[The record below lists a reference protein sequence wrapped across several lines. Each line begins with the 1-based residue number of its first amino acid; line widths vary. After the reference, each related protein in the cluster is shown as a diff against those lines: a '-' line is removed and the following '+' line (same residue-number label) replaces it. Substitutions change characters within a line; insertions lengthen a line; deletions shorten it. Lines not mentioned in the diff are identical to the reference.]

1 MSEDLLVYTP
11 EVTMRLRYV
20 AQQFFGRI
28 LGIKFTLTTDRV
40 AFVERSGPKLA
51 YTKQNLGTG
60 LWMRCHDLLFDGGIE
75 DYPIA
80 VVDWGGLPCFFQTAE
95 QESISCDLLAASFYL
110 LTRYEEYLPHVSDE
124 HGRFPAAQSLGAR
137 HGFLTLPV
145 VDLWAHRFHDTLH
158 EMYGVVKTNK
168 SVYQYC
174 SMLNVS
180 ASHEFLYRG
189 FLRQIS
195 GIAMDLLGF
204 KMRRLGYRVLVGLGL
219 KKDPYDLYEEV
230 LKAHKKLGQVP
241 KVFFQLAK
249 YGPYDKNVSPYNR
262 HFQHLIKSVGDY
274 AQIAL
279 AASYASFDDPEL
291 LLEEKKV
298 LSDIVHRPIDS
309 CKTRY
314 NRLNIPLTYRDMVD
328 AGFTEDYSMGYTHD
342 LGFRAGTCTPF
353 HFYDL
358 YLEMQ
363 QPMVV
368 YPFAVQDY
376 ALLKEKS
383 MADAMLKMKAMY
395 AHVHQVGGW
404 MGVIFSMELLGT
416 PQKYDWK
423 KLYVAQL
430 KAFYAAS

>member
-1 MSEDLLVYTP
+1 MAEDLLIYTP
-11 EVTMRLRYV
+11 EITIRLRYV
-20 AQQFFGRI
+20 AQQFFSRI
-28 LGIKFTLTTDRV
+28 LGLKFALTTDRS
-40 AFVERSGPKLA
+40 AFLAYSGPKLA
-51 YTKQNLGTG
+51 YAKQSLGVG
-60 LWMRCHDLLFDGGIE
+60 LWMKSHDLLFDGGIE
-75 DYPIA
+75 DYPIG
-80 VVDWGGLPCFFQTAE
+80 VVEWSGIPCFFQTAE
-95 QESISCDLLAASFYL
+95 HEPIACDLLAASFYL

-145 VDLWAHRFHDTLH
+145 VDLWAQRLLGLLTEQFGDL
-158 EMYGVVKTNK
+158 KAQKN
-168 SVYQYC
+168 VYHYC

-195 GIAMDLLGF
+195 GVLMDILGF
-204 KMRRLGYRVLVGLGL
+204 KLRRLGYRALVGMGM
-219 KKDPYDLYEEV
+219 KRDPYDLYEEV

-241 KVFFQLAK
+241 KVFFQLAQ
-249 YGPYDKNVSPYNR
+249 YGPFDKNVSPYNR

-328 AGFTEDYSMGYTHD
+328 AGFTQDYSMGYTHD

-353 HFYDL
+353 YFYDL

-363 QPMVV
+363 QPIMV

-383 MADAMLKMKAMY
+383 VADALRKMQAMY
-395 AHVHQVGGW
+395 DQVHQLGGW
-404 MGVIFSMELLGT
+404 MGVIFSMELLGS

-430 KAFYAAS
+430 KAFYAAP

>member
-1 MSEDLLVYTP
+1 MAEDLLIYTP
-11 EVTMRLRYV
+11 EITIRLRYV
-20 AQQFFGRI
+20 AQQFFSRI
-28 LGIKFTLTTDRV
+28 LGLKFTLTTDRS
-40 AFVERSGPKLA
+40 AFLTYSGPKLA
-51 YTKQNLGTG
+51 YAKQSLGVG
-60 LWMRCHDLLFDGGIE
+60 LWMKSHDLLFDGGIE
-75 DYPIA
+75 DYPIG
-80 VVDWGGLPCFFQTAE
+80 VVEWSGIPCFFQTAE
-95 QESISCDLLAASFYL
+95 HEPIACDLLAASFYL

-137 HGFLTLPV
+137 HGFLMLPV
-145 VDLWAHRFHDTLH
+145 VDLWAQRLLGLLTEQFGDL
-158 EMYGVVKTNK
+158 KAQKN
-168 SVYQYC
+168 VYHYC

-195 GIAMDLLGF
+195 GVLMDILGF
-204 KMRRLGYRVLVGLGL
+204 KLRRLGYRALVGMGI
-219 KKDPYDLYEEV
+219 KRDPYDLYEEV

-241 KVFFQLAK
+241 KVFFQLAQ
-249 YGPYDKNVSPYNR
+249 YGPFDKNVSPYNR

-328 AGFTEDYSMGYTHD
+328 AGFTQDYSMGYTHD

-353 HFYDL
+353 YFYDL

-363 QPMVV
+363 QPIMV

-383 MADAMLKMKAMY
+383 VADALRKMQAMY
-395 AHVHQVGGW
+395 DQVHQLGGW
-404 MGVIFSMELLGT
+404 MGVIFSMELLGS

-430 KAFYAAS
+430 KAFYAAP

>member
-1 MSEDLLVYTP
+1 MAEDLLIYTP
-11 EVTMRLRYV
+11 EITIRLRYV
-20 AQQFFGRI
+20 AQQFFSRI
-28 LGIKFTLTTDRV
+28 LGLKFTLTTDRR
-40 AFVERSGPKLA
+40 AFLAYSGPKLA
-51 YTKQNLGTG
+51 YAKQSLGVG
-60 LWMRCHDLLFDGGIE
+60 LWMKSHDLLFDGGIE
-75 DYPIA
+75 DYPIG
-80 VVDWGGLPCFFQTAE
+80 VVEWSGIPCFFQTAE
-95 QESISCDLLAASFYL
+95 HEPIACDLLAASFYL

-145 VDLWAHRFHDTLH
+145 VDLWAQRLLGLLTEQFGDL
-158 EMYGVVKTNK
+158 KAQKN
-168 SVYQYC
+168 VYHYC

-195 GIAMDLLGF
+195 GVLMDILGF
-204 KMRRLGYRVLVGLGL
+204 KLRRLGYRALVGMGM
-219 KKDPYDLYEEV
+219 KRDPYDLYEEV

-241 KVFFQLAK
+241 KVFFQLAQ
-249 YGPYDKNVSPYNR
+249 YGPFDKNVSPYNR

-328 AGFTEDYSMGYTHD
+328 AGFTQDYSMGYTHD

-353 HFYDL
+353 YFYDL

-363 QPMVV
+363 QPIMV

-383 MADAMLKMKAMY
+383 VADALRKMQAMY
-395 AHVHQVGGW
+395 DQVHQLGGW
-404 MGVIFSMELLGT
+404 MGVIFSMELLGS

-430 KAFYAAS
+430 KAFYAAP

>member
-1 MSEDLLVYTP
+1 MAEDLLIYTP
-11 EVTMRLRYV
+11 EITIRLRYV
-20 AQQFFGRI
+20 AQQFFSRI
-28 LGIKFTLTTDRV
+28 LGLKFALTTDRS
-40 AFVERSGPKLA
+40 AFLAYSGPKLA
-51 YTKQNLGTG
+51 YAKQSLGVG
-60 LWMRCHDLLFDGGIE
+60 LWMKSHDLLFDGGIE
-75 DYPIA
+75 DYPIG
-80 VVDWGGLPCFFQTAE
+80 VVEWSGIPCFFQTAE
-95 QESISCDLLAASFYL
+95 HEPIACDLLAASFYL

-145 VDLWAHRFHDTLH
+145 VDLWAQRLLGLLTEQFGDL
-158 EMYGVVKTNK
+158 KAQKN
-168 SVYQYC
+168 VYHYC

-195 GIAMDLLGF
+195 GVLMDILGF
-204 KMRRLGYRVLVGLGL
+204 KLRRLGYRALVGMGM
-219 KKDPYDLYEEV
+219 KRDPYDLYEEV

-241 KVFFQLAK
+241 KVFFQLAQ
-249 YGPYDKNVSPYNR
+249 YGPFDKNVSPNNR

-328 AGFTEDYSMGYTHD
+328 AGFTQDYSMGYTHY

-353 HFYDL
+353 YFYDL

-363 QPMVV
+363 QPIMV

-383 MADAMLKMKAMY
+383 VADALRKMPAMY
-395 AHVHQVGGW
+395 DQVHQLGGW
-404 MGVIFSMELLGT
+404 MGVIFSMELLGS

-430 KAFYAAS
+430 KAFYAAP

>member
-1 MSEDLLVYTP
+1 MAEDLLIYTP
-11 EVTMRLRYV
+11 EITIRLRYV
-20 AQQFFGRI
+20 AQHFFSRI
-28 LGIKFTLTTDRV
+28 LGLKFALTTDRS
-40 AFVERSGPKLA
+40 AFLAYSGPKLA
-51 YTKQNLGTG
+51 YAKQSLGVG
-60 LWMRCHDLLFDGGIE
+60 LWMKSHDLLFDGGIE
-75 DYPIA
+75 DYPIG
-80 VVDWGGLPCFFQTAE
+80 VVEWSGIPCFFQTAE
-95 QESISCDLLAASFYL
+95 HEPIACDLLAASFYL

-145 VDLWAHRFHDTLH
+145 VDLWAQRLLGLLTEQFGDL
-158 EMYGVVKTNK
+158 KAQKN
-168 SVYQYC
+168 VYHYC

-195 GIAMDLLGF
+195 GVLMDILGF
-204 KMRRLGYRVLVGLGL
+204 KLRRLGYRALVGMGM
-219 KKDPYDLYEEV
+219 KRDPYDLYEEV

-241 KVFFQLAK
+241 KVFFQLAQ
-249 YGPYDKNVSPYNR
+249 YGPFDKNVSPYNR

-328 AGFTEDYSMGYTHD
+328 AGFTQDYSMGYTHD

-353 HFYDL
+353 YFYDL

-363 QPMVV
+363 QPIMV

-383 MADAMLKMKAMY
+383 VADALRKMQAMY
-395 AHVHQVGGW
+395 DQVHQLGGW
-404 MGVIFSMELLGT
+404 MGVIFSMELLGS

-430 KAFYAAS
+430 KAFYAAP

>member
-1 MSEDLLVYTP
+1 
-11 EVTMRLRYV
+11 
-20 AQQFFGRI
+20 
-28 LGIKFTLTTDRV
+28 
-40 AFVERSGPKLA
+40 
-51 YTKQNLGTG
+51 
-60 LWMRCHDLLFDGGIE
+60 
-75 DYPIA
+75 
-80 VVDWGGLPCFFQTAE
+80 
-95 QESISCDLLAASFYL
+95 
-110 LTRYEEYLPHVSDE
+110 
-124 HGRFPAAQSLGAR
+124 GRFPAAQSLGAR

-145 VDLWAHRFHDTLH
+145 VDLWAHRFQDTLH

-168 SVYQYC
+168 RVYQYC

-189 FLRQIS
+189 FLRHIS

>member
-1 MSEDLLVYTP
+1 MAEDLLIYTP
-11 EVTMRLRYV
+11 EITIRLRYV
-20 AQQFFGRI
+20 AQQFFSRI
-28 LGIKFTLTTDRV
+28 LGLKFVLTTDRS
-40 AFVERSGPKLA
+40 AFLTYSGPKLA
-51 YTKQNLGTG
+51 YAKQSLGVG
-60 LWMRCHDLLFDGGIE
+60 LWMKSHDLLFDGGIE
-75 DYPIA
+75 DYPIG
-80 VVDWGGLPCFFQTAE
+80 VVEWSGIPCFFQTAE
-95 QESISCDLLAASFYL
+95 HEPIACDLLAASFYL

-145 VDLWAHRFHDTLH
+145 VDLWAQRLLGLLTEQFGDL
-158 EMYGVVKTNK
+158 KAQKN
-168 SVYQYC
+168 VYHYC

-195 GIAMDLLGF
+195 GVLMDILGF
-204 KMRRLGYRVLVGLGL
+204 KLRRLGYRALVGMGI
-219 KKDPYDLYEEV
+219 KRDPYDLYEEV

-241 KVFFQLAK
+241 KVFFQLAQ
-249 YGPYDKNVSPYNR
+249 YGPFDKNVSPYNR

-328 AGFTEDYSMGYTHD
+328 AGFTQDYSMGYTHD

-353 HFYDL
+353 YFYDL

-363 QPMVV
+363 QPIMV

-383 MADAMLKMKAMY
+383 VADALRKMQAMY
-395 AHVHQVGGW
+395 DQVHQLGGW
-404 MGVIFSMELLGT
+404 MGVIFSMELLGS

-430 KAFYAAS
+430 KAFYAAP

>member
-1 MSEDLLVYTP
+1 MAEDLLIYTP
-11 EVTMRLRYV
+11 EITIRLRYV
-20 AQQFFGRI
+20 AQQFFSRI
-28 LGIKFTLTTDRV
+28 LGLKFTLTTDRR
-40 AFVERSGPKLA
+40 AFLAYSGPKLA
-51 YTKQNLGTG
+51 YAKQSLGVG
-60 LWMRCHDLLFDGGIE
+60 LWMKSHDLLFDGGIE
-75 DYPIA
+75 DYPIG
-80 VVDWGGLPCFFQTAE
+80 VVEWSGIPCFFQTAE
-95 QESISCDLLAASFYL
+95 HEPIACDLLAASFYL

-145 VDLWAHRFHDTLH
+145 VDLWAQRLLGLLTEQFGDL
-158 EMYGVVKTNK
+158 KAQKN
-168 SVYQYC
+168 VYHYC

-195 GIAMDLLGF
+195 GVLMDILGF
-204 KMRRLGYRVLVGLGL
+204 KLRRLGYRALVGMGI
-219 KKDPYDLYEEV
+219 KRDPYDLYEEV

-241 KVFFQLAK
+241 KVFFQLAQ
-249 YGPYDKNVSPYNR
+249 YGPFDKNVSPYNR

-328 AGFTEDYSMGYTHD
+328 AGFTQDYSMGYTHD

-353 HFYDL
+353 YFYDL

-363 QPMVV
+363 QPIMV

-383 MADAMLKMKAMY
+383 VADALRKMQAMY
-395 AHVHQVGGW
+395 DQVHQLGGW
-404 MGVIFSMELLGT
+404 MGVIFSMELLGS

-430 KAFYAAS
+430 KAFYAAP

>member
-1 MSEDLLVYTP
+1 MAEDLLIYTP
-11 EVTMRLRYV
+11 EITIRLRYV
-20 AQQFFGRI
+20 AQQFFSRI
-28 LGIKFTLTTDRV
+28 LGLKFALTTDRS
-40 AFVERSGPKLA
+40 AFLAYSGPKLA
-51 YTKQNLGTG
+51 YAKQSLGVG
-60 LWMRCHDLLFDGGIE
+60 LWMKSHDLLFDGGIE
-75 DYPIA
+75 DYPIG
-80 VVDWGGLPCFFQTAE
+80 VVEWSGIPCFFQTAE
-95 QESISCDLLAASFYL
+95 HEPIACDLLAASFYL

-145 VDLWAHRFHDTLH
+145 VDLWAQRLLGLLTEQFGDL
-158 EMYGVVKTNK
+158 KAQKN
-168 SVYQYC
+168 VYHYC

-195 GIAMDLLGF
+195 GVLMDILGF
-204 KMRRLGYRVLVGLGL
+204 KLRRLGYRALVGMGI
-219 KKDPYDLYEEV
+219 KRDPYDLYEEV

-241 KVFFQLAK
+241 KVFFQLAQ
-249 YGPYDKNVSPYNR
+249 YGPFDKNVSPYNR

-328 AGFTEDYSMGYTHD
+328 AGFTQDYSMGYTHD

-353 HFYDL
+353 YFYDL

-363 QPMVV
+363 QPIMV

-383 MADAMLKMKAMY
+383 VADALRKMQAMY
-395 AHVHQVGGW
+395 DQVHQLGGW
-404 MGVIFSMELLGT
+404 MGVIFSMELLGS

-430 KAFYAAS
+430 KAFYAAP

>member
-1 MSEDLLVYTP
+1 MAEDLFIYTP
-11 EVTMRLRYV
+11 EITIRLRYV

-28 LGIKFTLTTDRV
+28 LGLKFTLTTDRS
-40 AFVERSGPKLA
+40 AFLAYSGPKLA
-51 YTKQNLGTG
+51 YAKQSLGEG
-60 LWMRCHDLLFDGGIE
+60 LWMKSHDLLFDGGIE
-75 DYPIA
+75 DYPIG
-80 VVDWGGLPCFFQTAE
+80 VVEWSGIPCFFQTAE
-95 QESISCDLLAASFYL
+95 HEPIACDLLAASFYL

-145 VDLWAHRFHDTLH
+145 VDLWAQRLLGLLTEQFGDL
-158 EMYGVVKTNK
+158 KAQKN
-168 SVYQYC
+168 VYQYC

-195 GIAMDLLGF
+195 GVLMDILGF
-204 KMRRLGYRVLVGLGL
+204 KLRRLGYRALVGMGI
-219 KKDPYDLYEEV
+219 KRDPYDLYEEV

-241 KVFFQLAK
+241 KVFFQLAQ
-249 YGPYDKNVSPYNR
+249 YGPFDKNVSPYNR

-328 AGFTEDYSMGYTHD
+328 AGFTEDYSMGHTHD

-353 HFYDL
+353 YFYDL

-363 QPMVV
+363 QPIMV

-383 MADAMLKMKAMY
+383 VADALRKMQAMY
-395 AHVHQVGGW
+395 DQVHQLGGW
-404 MGVIFSMELLGT
+404 MGVIFSMELLGS

-430 KAFYAAS
+430 KAFYAAP

>member
-1 MSEDLLVYTP
+1 MAEDLLIYTP
-11 EVTMRLRYV
+11 EITIRLRYV
-20 AQQFFGRI
+20 AQQFFSRI
-28 LGIKFTLTTDRV
+28 LGLKFTLTTDRS
-40 AFVERSGPKLA
+40 AFLAYSGPKLA
-51 YTKQNLGTG
+51 YAKQSLGVG
-60 LWMRCHDLLFDGGIE
+60 LWMKSHDLLFDGGIE
-75 DYPIA
+75 DYPIG
-80 VVDWGGLPCFFQTAE
+80 VVEWSGIPCFFQTAE
-95 QESISCDLLAASFYL
+95 HEPIACDLLAASFYL

-137 HGFLTLPV
+137 HGFLMLPV
-145 VDLWAHRFHDTLH
+145 VDLWAQRLLGLLTEQFGDL
-158 EMYGVVKTNK
+158 KAQKN
-168 SVYQYC
+168 VYHYC

-195 GIAMDLLGF
+195 GVLMDILGF
-204 KMRRLGYRVLVGLGL
+204 KLRRLGYRALVGMGI
-219 KKDPYDLYEEV
+219 KRDPYDLYEEV

-241 KVFFQLAK
+241 KVFFQLAQ
-249 YGPYDKNVSPYNR
+249 YGPFDKNVSPYNR

-328 AGFTEDYSMGYTHD
+328 AGFTQDYSMGYTHD

-353 HFYDL
+353 YFYDL

-363 QPMVV
+363 QPIMV

-383 MADAMLKMKAMY
+383 VADALRKMQAMY
-395 AHVHQVGGW
+395 DQVHQLGGW
-404 MGVIFSMELLGT
+404 MGVIFSMELLGS

-430 KAFYAAS
+430 KAFYAAP

>member
-1 MSEDLLVYTP
+1 MAEDLLIYTP
-11 EVTMRLRYV
+11 EITIRLRYV
-20 AQQFFGRI
+20 AQQFFSRI
-28 LGIKFTLTTDRV
+28 LGLKFALTTDRS
-40 AFVERSGPKLA
+40 AFLAYSGPKLA
-51 YTKQNLGTG
+51 YAKQSLGVG
-60 LWMRCHDLLFDGGIE
+60 LWIKSHDLLFDGGIE
-75 DYPIA
+75 DYPIG
-80 VVDWGGLPCFFQTAE
+80 VVEWSGIPCFFQTAE
-95 QESISCDLLAASFYL
+95 HEPIACDLLAASFYL

-145 VDLWAHRFHDTLH
+145 VDLWAQRLLGLLTEQFGDL
-158 EMYGVVKTNK
+158 KAQKN
-168 SVYQYC
+168 VYHYC

-195 GIAMDLLGF
+195 GVLMDILGF
-204 KMRRLGYRVLVGLGL
+204 KLRRLGYRALVGMGM
-219 KKDPYDLYEEV
+219 KRDPYDLYEEV

-241 KVFFQLAK
+241 KVFFQLAQ
-249 YGPYDKNVSPYNR
+249 YGPFDKNVSPYNR

-328 AGFTEDYSMGYTHD
+328 SGFTQDYSMGYTHD

-353 HFYDL
+353 YFYDL

-363 QPMVV
+363 QPIMV

-383 MADAMLKMKAMY
+383 VADALRKMQAMY
-395 AHVHQVGGW
+395 DQVHQLGGW
-404 MGVIFSMELLGT
+404 MGVIFSMELLGS

-430 KAFYAAS
+430 KAFYAAP

>member
-1 MSEDLLVYTP
+1 MAEDLLIYTP
-11 EVTMRLRYV
+11 EITIRLRYV
-20 AQQFFGRI
+20 AQQFFSRI
-28 LGIKFTLTTDRV
+28 LGLKFTLTTDRS
-40 AFVERSGPKLA
+40 AFLAYSGPKLA
-51 YTKQNLGTG
+51 YAKQSLGVG
-60 LWMRCHDLLFDGGIE
+60 LWMKSHDLLFDGGIE
-75 DYPIA
+75 DYPIG
-80 VVDWGGLPCFFQTAE
+80 VVEWSGIPCFFQTAE
-95 QESISCDLLAASFYL
+95 HEPIACDLLAASFYL

-145 VDLWAHRFHDTLH
+145 VDLWAQRLLGLLTEQFGDL
-158 EMYGVVKTNK
+158 KAQKN
-168 SVYQYC
+168 VYHYC

-195 GIAMDLLGF
+195 GVLMDILGF
-204 KMRRLGYRVLVGLGL
+204 KLRRLGYRALVGMGM
-219 KKDPYDLYEEV
+219 KRDPYDLYEEV

-241 KVFFQLAK
+241 KVFFQLAQ
-249 YGPYDKNVSPYNR
+249 YGPFDKNVSPYNR

-328 AGFTEDYSMGYTHD
+328 AGFTQDYSMGYTHD

-353 HFYDL
+353 YFYDL

-363 QPMVV
+363 QPIMV

-383 MADAMLKMKAMY
+383 VADALRKMQAMY
-395 AHVHQVGGW
+395 DQVHQLGGW
-404 MGVIFSMELLGT
+404 MGVIFSMELLGS

-430 KAFYAAS
+430 KAFYAAP

>member
-1 MSEDLLVYTP
+1 MAEDLLIYTP
-11 EVTMRLRYV
+11 EITIRLRYV
-20 AQQFFGRI
+20 AQQFFSRI
-28 LGIKFTLTTDRV
+28 LGIKFTLTTDRS
-40 AFVERSGPKLA
+40 AFLTYSGPKLA
-51 YTKQNLGTG
+51 YAKQSLAVG
-60 LWMRCHDLLFDGGIE
+60 LWMKSHDLLFDGGIE
-75 DYPIA
+75 DYPIG
-80 VVDWGGLPCFFQTAE
+80 VVEWSGIPCFFQTAE
-95 QESISCDLLAASFYL
+95 HEPIACDLLAASFYL

-145 VDLWAHRFHDTLH
+145 VDLWAQRLLGLLTEQFGDL
-158 EMYGVVKTNK
+158 KAQKN
-168 SVYQYC
+168 VYHYC

-195 GIAMDLLGF
+195 GVLMDILGF
-204 KMRRLGYRVLVGLGL
+204 KLRRLGYRALVGMGM
-219 KKDPYDLYEEV
+219 KRDPYDLYEEV

-241 KVFFQLAK
+241 KVFFQLAQ
-249 YGPYDKNVSPYNR
+249 YGPFDKNVSPYNR

-328 AGFTEDYSMGYTHD
+328 AGFTQDYSMGYTHD

-353 HFYDL
+353 YFYDL

-363 QPMVV
+363 QPIMV

-383 MADAMLKMKAMY
+383 VADALRKMQAMY
-395 AHVHQVGGW
+395 DQVHQLGGW
-404 MGVIFSMELLGT
+404 MGVIFSMELLGS

-430 KAFYAAS
+430 KAFYAAP

>member
-1 MSEDLLVYTP
+1 MAEDLLIYTP
-11 EVTMRLRYV
+11 EITIRLRYV
-20 AQQFFGRI
+20 AQQFFSRI
-28 LGIKFTLTTDRV
+28 LGLKFTLTTDRS
-40 AFVERSGPKLA
+40 AFLAYSGPKLA
-51 YTKQNLGTG
+51 YAKQSLGVG
-60 LWMRCHDLLFDGGIE
+60 LWMKSHDLLFDGGIE
-75 DYPIA
+75 DYPIG
-80 VVDWGGLPCFFQTAE
+80 VVEWSGIPCFFQTAE
-95 QESISCDLLAASFYL
+95 HEPIACDLLAASFYL

-124 HGRFPAAQSLGAR
+124 HGRFPAAQSLGVR

-145 VDLWAHRFHDTLH
+145 VDLWAQRLLGLLTEQFGDL
-158 EMYGVVKTNK
+158 KAQKN
-168 SVYQYC
+168 VYHYC

-195 GIAMDLLGF
+195 GVLMDILGF
-204 KMRRLGYRVLVGLGL
+204 KLRRLGYRALVGMGM
-219 KKDPYDLYEEV
+219 KRDPYDLYEEV

-241 KVFFQLAK
+241 KVFFQLAQ
-249 YGPYDKNVSPYNR
+249 YGPFDKNVSPYNR

-328 AGFTEDYSMGYTHD
+328 AGFTQDYSMGYTHD

-353 HFYDL
+353 YFYDL

-363 QPMVV
+363 QPIMV

-383 MADAMLKMKAMY
+383 VADALRKMQAMY
-395 AHVHQVGGW
+395 DQVHQLGGW
-404 MGVIFSMELLGT
+404 MGVIFSMELLGS

-430 KAFYAAS
+430 KAYYAAP

>member
-1 MSEDLLVYTP
+1 MAEDLLIYTP
-11 EVTMRLRYV
+11 EITIRLRYV
-20 AQQFFGRI
+20 AQQFFSRI
-28 LGIKFTLTTDRV
+28 LGLKFALTTDRS
-40 AFVERSGPKLA
+40 AFLAYSGPKLA
-51 YTKQNLGTG
+51 YAKQSLGVG
-60 LWMRCHDLLFDGGIE
+60 LWIKSHDLLFDGGIE
-75 DYPIA
+75 DYPIG
-80 VVDWGGLPCFFQTAE
+80 VVEWSGIPCFFQTAE
-95 QESISCDLLAASFYL
+95 HEPIACDLLAASFYL

-145 VDLWAHRFHDTLH
+145 VDLWAQRLLGLLTEQFGDL
-158 EMYGVVKTNK
+158 KAQKN
-168 SVYQYC
+168 VYHYC

-195 GIAMDLLGF
+195 GVLMDILGF
-204 KMRRLGYRVLVGLGL
+204 KLRRLGYRALVGMGM
-219 KKDPYDLYEEV
+219 KRDPYDLYEEV
-230 LKAHKKLGQVP
+230 LKAHKKLDQVP
-241 KVFFQLAK
+241 KVFFQLAQ
-249 YGPYDKNVSPYNR
+249 YGPFDKNVSPYNR

-328 AGFTEDYSMGYTHD
+328 AGFTQDYSMGYTHD

-353 HFYDL
+353 YFYDL

-363 QPMVV
+363 QPIMV

-383 MADAMLKMKAMY
+383 VADALRKMQAMY
-395 AHVHQVGGW
+395 DQVHQLGGW
-404 MGVIFSMELLGT
+404 MGVIFSMELLGS

-430 KAFYAAS
+430 KAFYAAP

>member
-1 MSEDLLVYTP
+1 MAEDLLIYTP
-11 EVTMRLRYV
+11 EITIRLRYV
-20 AQQFFGRI
+20 AQQFFSRI
-28 LGIKFTLTTDRV
+28 LGLKFALTTDRS
-40 AFVERSGPKLA
+40 AFLAYSGPKLA
-51 YTKQNLGTG
+51 YAKQSLGVG
-60 LWMRCHDLLFDGGIE
+60 LWMKSHDLLFDGGIE
-75 DYPIA
+75 DYPIG
-80 VVDWGGLPCFFQTAE
+80 VVEWSGIPCFFQTAE
-95 QESISCDLLAASFYL
+95 HEPIACDLLAASFYL

-137 HGFLTLPV
+137 HGFLMLPV
-145 VDLWAHRFHDTLH
+145 VDLWAQRLLGLLTEQFGDL
-158 EMYGVVKTNK
+158 KAQKN
-168 SVYQYC
+168 VYHYC

-195 GIAMDLLGF
+195 GVLMDILGF
-204 KMRRLGYRVLVGLGL
+204 KLRRLGYRALVGMGM
-219 KKDPYDLYEEV
+219 KRDPYDLYEEV

-241 KVFFQLAK
+241 KVFFQLAQ
-249 YGPYDKNVSPYNR
+249 YGPFDKNVSPYNR

-328 AGFTEDYSMGYTHD
+328 AGFTQDYSMGYTHD

-353 HFYDL
+353 YFYDL

-363 QPMVV
+363 QPIMV

-383 MADAMLKMKAMY
+383 VADALRKMQAMY
-395 AHVHQVGGW
+395 DQVHQLGGW
-404 MGVIFSMELLGT
+404 MGVIFSMELLGS

-430 KAFYAAS
+430 KAFYAAP

>member
-1 MSEDLLVYTP
+1 MAEDLLIYTP
-11 EVTMRLRYV
+11 EITIRLRYV
-20 AQQFFGRI
+20 AQQFFSRI
-28 LGIKFTLTTDRV
+28 LGLKFTLTTDRS
-40 AFVERSGPKLA
+40 AFLAYSGPKLA
-51 YTKQNLGTG
+51 YAKQSLGVG
-60 LWMRCHDLLFDGGIE
+60 LWMKSHDLLFDGGIE
-75 DYPIA
+75 DYPIG
-80 VVDWGGLPCFFQTAE
+80 VVEWSGIPCFFQTAE
-95 QESISCDLLAASFYL
+95 HKPIACDLLAASFYL

-145 VDLWAHRFHDTLH
+145 VDLWAQRLLGLLTEQFGDL
-158 EMYGVVKTNK
+158 KAQKN
-168 SVYQYC
+168 VYHYC

-195 GIAMDLLGF
+195 GVLMDILGF
-204 KMRRLGYRVLVGLGL
+204 KLRRLGYRALVGMGM
-219 KKDPYDLYEEV
+219 KRDPYDLYEEV

-241 KVFFQLAK
+241 KVFFQLAQ
-249 YGPYDKNVSPYNR
+249 YGPFDKNVSPYNR

-328 AGFTEDYSMGYTHD
+328 AGFTQDYSMGYTHD

-353 HFYDL
+353 YFYDL

-363 QPMVV
+363 QPIMV

-383 MADAMLKMKAMY
+383 VADALRKMQAMY
-395 AHVHQVGGW
+395 DQVHQLGGW
-404 MGVIFSMELLGT
+404 MGVIFSMELLGS

-430 KAFYAAS
+430 KAFYAAP

>member
-1 MSEDLLVYTP
+1 MAEDLLIYTP
-11 EVTMRLRYV
+11 EITIRLRYV
-20 AQQFFGRI
+20 AQQFFSRI
-28 LGIKFTLTTDRV
+28 LGLKFTLTTDRS
-40 AFVERSGPKLA
+40 AFLTYSGPKLA
-51 YTKQNLGTG
+51 YAKQSLGVG
-60 LWMRCHDLLFDGGIE
+60 LWMKSHDLLFDGGIE
-75 DYPIA
+75 DYPIG
-80 VVDWGGLPCFFQTAE
+80 VVEWSGIPCFFQTAE
-95 QESISCDLLAASFYL
+95 HEPIACDLLAASFYL

-137 HGFLTLPV
+137 HGFLMLPV
-145 VDLWAHRFHDTLH
+145 VDLWAQRLLGLLTEQFGDL
-158 EMYGVVKTNK
+158 KAQKN
-168 SVYQYC
+168 VYHYC

-195 GIAMDLLGF
+195 GVLMDILGF
-204 KMRRLGYRVLVGLGL
+204 KLRRLGYRALVGMGM
-219 KKDPYDLYEEV
+219 KRDPYDLYEEV

-241 KVFFQLAK
+241 KVFFQLAQ
-249 YGPYDKNVSPYNR
+249 YGPFDKNVSPYNR

-328 AGFTEDYSMGYTHD
+328 AGFTQDYSMGYTHD

-353 HFYDL
+353 YFYDL

-363 QPMVV
+363 QPIMV

-383 MADAMLKMKAMY
+383 VADALRKMQAMY
-395 AHVHQVGGW
+395 DQVHQLGGW
-404 MGVIFSMELLGT
+404 MGVIFSMELLGS

-430 KAFYAAS
+430 KAFYAAP

>member
-1 MSEDLLVYTP
+1 MAEDLLIYTP
-11 EVTMRLRYV
+11 EITIRLRYV
-20 AQQFFGRI
+20 AQQFFSRI
-28 LGIKFTLTTDRV
+28 LGLKFALTTDRS
-40 AFVERSGPKLA
+40 AFLTYSGPKLA
-51 YTKQNLGTG
+51 YAKQSLGVG
-60 LWMRCHDLLFDGGIE
+60 LWMKSHDLLFDGGIE
-75 DYPIA
+75 DYPIG
-80 VVDWGGLPCFFQTAE
+80 VVEWSGIPCFFQTAE
-95 QESISCDLLAASFYL
+95 HEPIACDLLAASFYL

-145 VDLWAHRFHDTLH
+145 VDLWAQRLLGLLTEQFGDL
-158 EMYGVVKTNK
+158 KAQKN
-168 SVYQYC
+168 VYHYC

-195 GIAMDLLGF
+195 GVLMDILGF
-204 KMRRLGYRVLVGLGL
+204 KLRRLGYRALVGMGM
-219 KKDPYDLYEEV
+219 KRDPYDLYEEV

-241 KVFFQLAK
+241 KVFFQLAQ
-249 YGPYDKNVSPYNR
+249 YGPFDKNVSPYNR

-328 AGFTEDYSMGYTHD
+328 AGFTQDYSMGYTHD

-353 HFYDL
+353 YFYDL

-363 QPMVV
+363 QPIMV

-383 MADAMLKMKAMY
+383 VADALRKMQAMY
-395 AHVHQVGGW
+395 DQVHQLGGW
-404 MGVIFSMELLGT
+404 MGVIFSMELLGS

-430 KAFYAAS
+430 KAFYAAP

>member
-1 MSEDLLVYTP
+1 MAEDLLIYTP
-11 EVTMRLRYV
+11 EITIRLRYV
-20 AQQFFGRI
+20 AQQFFSRI
-28 LGIKFTLTTDRV
+28 LGLKFTLTTDRS
-40 AFVERSGPKLA
+40 AFLAYSGPKLA
-51 YTKQNLGTG
+51 YAKQSLGVG
-60 LWMRCHDLLFDGGIE
+60 LWMKSHDLLFDGGIE
-75 DYPIA
+75 DYPIG
-80 VVDWGGLPCFFQTAE
+80 VVEWSGIPCFFQTAE
-95 QESISCDLLAASFYL
+95 HEPIACDLLAASFYL

-145 VDLWAHRFHDTLH
+145 VDLWAQRLLGLLTEQFGDL
-158 EMYGVVKTNK
+158 KAQKN
-168 SVYQYC
+168 VYHYC

-195 GIAMDLLGF
+195 GVLMDILGF
-204 KMRRLGYRVLVGLGL
+204 KLRRLGYRALVGMGI
-219 KKDPYDLYEEV
+219 KRDPYDLYEEV

-241 KVFFQLAK
+241 KVFFQLAQ
-249 YGPYDKNVSPYNR
+249 YGPFDKNVSPYNR

-328 AGFTEDYSMGYTHD
+328 AGFTQDYSMGYTHD

-353 HFYDL
+353 YFYDL

-363 QPMVV
+363 QPIMV

-383 MADAMLKMKAMY
+383 VADALRKMQAMY
-395 AHVHQVGGW
+395 DQVHQLGGW
-404 MGVIFSMELLGT
+404 MGVIFSMELLGS

-430 KAFYAAS
+430 KAFYAAP

>member
-1 MSEDLLVYTP
+1 MAEDLLIYTP
-11 EVTMRLRYV
+11 EITIRLRYV
-20 AQQFFGRI
+20 AQQFFSRI
-28 LGIKFTLTTDRV
+28 LGLKFALTTDRS
-40 AFVERSGPKLA
+40 AFLTYSGPKLA
-51 YTKQNLGTG
+51 YAKQSLGVG
-60 LWMRCHDLLFDGGIE
+60 LWMKSHDLLFDGGIE
-75 DYPIA
+75 DYPIG
-80 VVDWGGLPCFFQTAE
+80 VVEWSGIPCFFQTAE
-95 QESISCDLLAASFYL
+95 HEPIACDLLAASFYL

-145 VDLWAHRFHDTLH
+145 VDLWAQRLLGLLTEQFGDL
-158 EMYGVVKTNK
+158 KAQKN
-168 SVYQYC
+168 VYHYC

-195 GIAMDLLGF
+195 GVLMDILGF
-204 KMRRLGYRVLVGLGL
+204 KLRRLGYRALVGMGI
-219 KKDPYDLYEEV
+219 KRDPYDLYEEV

-241 KVFFQLAK
+241 KVFFQLDQ
-249 YGPYDKNVSPYNR
+249 YGPFDKNVSPYNR

-328 AGFTEDYSMGYTHD
+328 AGFTQDYSMGYTHD

-353 HFYDL
+353 YFYDL

-363 QPMVV
+363 QPIMV

-383 MADAMLKMKAMY
+383 VADALRKMQAMY
-395 AHVHQVGGW
+395 DQVHQLGGW
-404 MGVIFSMELLGT
+404 MGVIFSMELLGS
-416 PQKYDWK
+416 PHKYDWK

-430 KAFYAAS
+430 KAFYAAP

>member
-1 MSEDLLVYTP
+1 MAEDLLIYTP
-11 EVTMRLRYV
+11 EITIRLRYV
-20 AQQFFGRI
+20 AQQFFSRI
-28 LGIKFTLTTDRV
+28 LGLKFTLTTDRS
-40 AFVERSGPKLA
+40 AFLAYSGPKLA
-51 YTKQNLGTG
+51 YAKQSLGVG
-60 LWMRCHDLLFDGGIE
+60 LWMKSHDLLFDGGIE
-75 DYPIA
+75 DYPIG
-80 VVDWGGLPCFFQTAE
+80 VVEWSGIPCFFQTAE
-95 QESISCDLLAASFYL
+95 HEPIACDLLAASFYL

-145 VDLWAHRFHDTLH
+145 VDLWAQRLLGLLTEQFGDL
-158 EMYGVVKTNK
+158 KAQKN
-168 SVYQYC
+168 VYHYC

-195 GIAMDLLGF
+195 GVLMDILGF
-204 KMRRLGYRVLVGLGL
+204 KLRRLGYRALVGMGM
-219 KKDPYDLYEEV
+219 KRDPYDLYEEV

-241 KVFFQLAK
+241 KVFFQLAQ
-249 YGPYDKNVSPYNR
+249 YGPFDKNVSPYNR

-328 AGFTEDYSMGYTHD
+328 AGFTQDYSMGYTHD

-353 HFYDL
+353 YFYDL

-363 QPMVV
+363 QPIMV

-383 MADAMLKMKAMY
+383 VADALRKMQAMY
-395 AHVHQVGGW
+395 DQVHQLGGW
-404 MGVIFSMELLGT
+404 MGVIFSMELLGS

-423 KLYVAQL
+423 RLYVAQL
-430 KAFYAAS
+430 KAFYAAP

>member
-1 MSEDLLVYTP
+1 MAEDLLIYTP
-11 EVTMRLRYV
+11 EITIRLRYV
-20 AQQFFGRI
+20 AQQFFSRI
-28 LGIKFTLTTDRV
+28 LGLKFALTTDRS
-40 AFVERSGPKLA
+40 AFLAYSGPKLA
-51 YTKQNLGTG
+51 YAKQSLGVG
-60 LWMRCHDLLFDGGIE
+60 LWMKSHDLLFDGGIE
-75 DYPIA
+75 DYPIG
-80 VVDWGGLPCFFQTAE
+80 VVEWSGIPCFFQTAE
-95 QESISCDLLAASFYL
+95 HEPIACDLLAASFYL

-145 VDLWAHRFHDTLH
+145 VDLWAQRLLGLLTEQFGDL
-158 EMYGVVKTNK
+158 KAQKN
-168 SVYQYC
+168 VYHYC

-195 GIAMDLLGF
+195 GVLMDILGF
-204 KMRRLGYRVLVGLGL
+204 KLRRLGYRALVGMGM
-219 KKDPYDLYEEV
+219 KRDPYDLYEEV

-241 KVFFQLAK
+241 KVFFQLAQ
-249 YGPYDKNVSPYNR
+249 YGPFDKNVSPYNR

-328 AGFTEDYSMGYTHD
+328 SGFTQDYSMGYTHD

-353 HFYDL
+353 YFYDL

-363 QPMVV
+363 QPIMV

-383 MADAMLKMKAMY
+383 VADALRKMQAMY
-395 AHVHQVGGW
+395 DQVHQLGGW
-404 MGVIFSMELLGT
+404 MGVIFSMELLGS

-430 KAFYAAS
+430 KAFYAAP

>member
-1 MSEDLLVYTP
+1 MAEDLLIYTP
-11 EVTMRLRYV
+11 EITIRLRYV
-20 AQQFFGRI
+20 AQQFFSRI
-28 LGIKFTLTTDRV
+28 LGLKFALTTDRS
-40 AFVERSGPKLA
+40 AFLAYSGPKLA
-51 YTKQNLGTG
+51 YAKQSLGVG
-60 LWMRCHDLLFDGGIE
+60 LWMKSHDLLFDGGIE
-75 DYPIA
+75 DYPIG
-80 VVDWGGLPCFFQTAE
+80 VVEWSGIPCFFQTAE
-95 QESISCDLLAASFYL
+95 HEPIACDLLAASFYL

-145 VDLWAHRFHDTLH
+145 VDLWAQRLLGLLTEQFGDL
-158 EMYGVVKTNK
+158 KAQKN
-168 SVYQYC
+168 VYHYC

-195 GIAMDLLGF
+195 GVLMDILGF
-204 KMRRLGYRVLVGLGL
+204 KLRRLGYRALVGMGM
-219 KKDPYDLYEEV
+219 KRDPYDFYEEV

-241 KVFFQLAK
+241 KVFFQLAQ
-249 YGPYDKNVSPYNR
+249 YGPFDKNVSPYNR

-328 AGFTEDYSMGYTHD
+328 AGFTQDYSMGYTHD

-353 HFYDL
+353 YFYDL

-363 QPMVV
+363 QPIMV

-383 MADAMLKMKAMY
+383 VADALRKMQAMY
-395 AHVHQVGGW
+395 DQVHQLGGW
-404 MGVIFSMELLGT
+404 MGVIFSMELLGS

-430 KAFYAAS
+430 KAFYAAP

>member
-1 MSEDLLVYTP
+1 MAEDLLIYTP
-11 EVTMRLRYV
+11 EITIRLRYV
-20 AQQFFGRI
+20 AQQFFSRI
-28 LGIKFTLTTDRV
+28 LGLKFTLTTDRS
-40 AFVERSGPKLA
+40 AFLAYSGPKLA
-51 YTKQNLGTG
+51 YAKQSLGVG
-60 LWMRCHDLLFDGGIE
+60 LWMKSHDLLFDGGIE
-75 DYPIA
+75 DYPIG
-80 VVDWGGLPCFFQTAE
+80 VVEWSGIPCFFQTAE
-95 QESISCDLLAASFYL
+95 HEPIACDLLAASFYL

-145 VDLWAHRFHDTLH
+145 VDLWAQRLLGLLTEQFGDL
-158 EMYGVVKTNK
+158 KAQKN
-168 SVYQYC
+168 VYHYC

-195 GIAMDLLGF
+195 GVLMDILGF
-204 KMRRLGYRVLVGLGL
+204 KLRRLGYRALVGMGM
-219 KKDPYDLYEEV
+219 KRDPYDLYEEV

-241 KVFFQLAK
+241 KVFFQLAQ
-249 YGPYDKNVSPYNR
+249 YGPFDKNVSPYNR

-328 AGFTEDYSMGYTHD
+328 AGFTQDYSMGYTHD

-353 HFYDL
+353 YFYDL
-358 YLEMQ
+358 YLELQ
-363 QPMVV
+363 QPIMV

-383 MADAMLKMKAMY
+383 VADALRKMQAMY
-395 AHVHQVGGW
+395 DQVHQLGGW
-404 MGVIFSMELLGT
+404 MGVFFSMELLGS

-430 KAFYAAS
+430 KAFYAAP

>member
-1 MSEDLLVYTP
+1 MAEDLLIYTP
-11 EVTMRLRYV
+11 EITIRLRYV
-20 AQQFFGRI
+20 AQQFFSRI
-28 LGIKFTLTTDRV
+28 LGLKFTLTTDRS
-40 AFVERSGPKLA
+40 AFLTYSGPKLA
-51 YTKQNLGTG
+51 YAKQSLGVG
-60 LWMRCHDLLFDGGIE
+60 LWMKSHDLLFDGGIE
-75 DYPIA
+75 DYPIG
-80 VVDWGGLPCFFQTAE
+80 VVEWSGIPCFFQTAE
-95 QESISCDLLAASFYL
+95 HEPIACDLLAASFYL

-145 VDLWAHRFHDTLH
+145 VDLWAQRLLGLLTEQFGDL
-158 EMYGVVKTNK
+158 KAQKN
-168 SVYQYC
+168 VYHYC

-195 GIAMDLLGF
+195 GVLMDILGF
-204 KMRRLGYRVLVGLGL
+204 KLRRLGYRALVGMGM
-219 KKDPYDLYEEV
+219 KRDPYDLYEEV

-241 KVFFQLAK
+241 KVFFQLAQ
-249 YGPYDKNVSPYNR
+249 YGPFDKNVSPYNR

-291 LLEEKKV
+291 FLEEKKV

-328 AGFTEDYSMGYTHD
+328 AGFTQDYSMGYTHD

-353 HFYDL
+353 YFYDL

-363 QPMVV
+363 QPIMV

-383 MADAMLKMKAMY
+383 VADALRKMQAMY
-395 AHVHQVGGW
+395 DQVHQLGGW
-404 MGVIFSMELLGT
+404 MGVIFSMELLGS

-430 KAFYAAS
+430 KAFYAAP

>member
-1 MSEDLLVYTP
+1 MAEDLFIYTP
-11 EVTMRLRYV
+11 EITIRLRYV

-28 LGIKFTLTTDRV
+28 LGLKFTLTTDRS
-40 AFVERSGPKLA
+40 AFLAYSGPKLA
-51 YTKQNLGTG
+51 YAKQSLGVG
-60 LWMRCHDLLFDGGIE
+60 LWMKSHDLLFDGGIE
-75 DYPIA
+75 DYPIG
-80 VVDWGGLPCFFQTAE
+80 VVEWSGIPCFFQTAE
-95 QESISCDLLAASFYL
+95 HEPIACDLLAASFYL

-145 VDLWAHRFHDTLH
+145 VDLWAQRLLGLLTEQFGEL
-158 EMYGVVKTNK
+158 KAQKN
-168 SVYQYC
+168 VYQYC

-195 GIAMDLLGF
+195 GVLMDILGF
-204 KMRRLGYRVLVGLGL
+204 KLRRLGYRALVGLGM
-219 KKDPYDLYEEV
+219 KRDPYDLYEEV

-241 KVFFQLAK
+241 KVFFQLAQ
-249 YGPYDKNVSPYNR
+249 YGPFDKNVSPYNR

-353 HFYDL
+353 YFYDL

-363 QPMVV
+363 QPIMV

-383 MADAMLKMKAMY
+383 MADALRKVQAMY
-395 AHVHQVGGW
+395 DQVHQLGGW
-404 MGVIFSMELLGT
+404 MGVIFSMELLGS

-430 KAFYAAS
+430 KAFYAAP

>member
-1 MSEDLLVYTP
+1 MAEDLLIYTP
-11 EVTMRLRYV
+11 EITIRLRYV
-20 AQQFFGRI
+20 AQQFFSRI
-28 LGIKFTLTTDRV
+28 LGIKFTLTTDRS
-40 AFVERSGPKLA
+40 AFLTYSGPKLA
-51 YTKQNLGTG
+51 YAKQSLGVG
-60 LWMRCHDLLFDGGIE
+60 LWMKSHDLLFDGGIE
-75 DYPIA
+75 DYPIG
-80 VVDWGGLPCFFQTAE
+80 VVEWSGIPCFFQTAE
-95 QESISCDLLAASFYL
+95 HEPIACDLLAASFYL

-145 VDLWAHRFHDTLH
+145 VDLWAQRLLGLLTEQFGDL
-158 EMYGVVKTNK
+158 KAQKN
-168 SVYQYC
+168 VYHYC

-195 GIAMDLLGF
+195 GVLMDILGF
-204 KMRRLGYRVLVGLGL
+204 KLRRLGYRALVGMGM
-219 KKDPYDLYEEV
+219 KRDPYDLYEEV

-241 KVFFQLAK
+241 KVFFQLAQ
-249 YGPYDKNVSPYNR
+249 YGPFDKNVSPYNR

-328 AGFTEDYSMGYTHD
+328 AGFTQDYSMGYTHD

-353 HFYDL
+353 YFYDL

-363 QPMVV
+363 QPIMV

-383 MADAMLKMKAMY
+383 VADALRKMQAMY
-395 AHVHQVGGW
+395 DQVHQLGGW
-404 MGVIFSMELLGT
+404 MGVIFSMELLGS

-430 KAFYAAS
+430 KAFYAAP

>member
-1 MSEDLLVYTP
+1 MAEDLFIYTP
-11 EVTMRLRYV
+11 EITIRLRYV

-28 LGIKFTLTTDRV
+28 LGLKFTLTTDRS
-40 AFVERSGPKLA
+40 AFLAYSGPKLA
-51 YTKQNLGTG
+51 YAKQSLGVG
-60 LWMRCHDLLFDGGIE
+60 LWMKSHDLLFDGGIE
-75 DYPIA
+75 DYPIG
-80 VVDWGGLPCFFQTAE
+80 VVEWSGIPCFFQTAE
-95 QESISCDLLAASFYL
+95 HEPIACDLLAASFYL

-145 VDLWAHRFHDTLH
+145 VDLWAQRLLGLLTEQFGEL
-158 EMYGVVKTNK
+158 KAQKN
-168 SVYQYC
+168 VYQYC

-195 GIAMDLLGF
+195 GVLMDILGF
-204 KMRRLGYRVLVGLGL
+204 KLRRLGYRALVGLGM
-219 KKDPYDLYEEV
+219 KRDPYDLYEEV

-241 KVFFQLAK
+241 KVFFQLAQ
-249 YGPYDKNVSPYNR
+249 YGPFDKNVSPYNR

-363 QPMVV
+363 QPIMV

-383 MADAMLKMKAMY
+383 MADALRKVQAMY
-395 AHVHQVGGW
+395 DQVHQLGGW
-404 MGVIFSMELLGT
+404 MGVIFSMELLGS

-430 KAFYAAS
+430 KAFYAAP

>member
-1 MSEDLLVYTP
+1 MAEDLLIYTP
-11 EVTMRLRYV
+11 EITIRLRYV
-20 AQQFFGRI
+20 AQQFFSRI
-28 LGIKFTLTTDRV
+28 LGLKFTLTTDRS
-40 AFVERSGPKLA
+40 AFLAYSGPKLA
-51 YTKQNLGTG
+51 YAKQSLGVG
-60 LWMRCHDLLFDGGIE
+60 LWMKSHDLLFDGGIE
-75 DYPIA
+75 DYPIG
-80 VVDWGGLPCFFQTAE
+80 VVEWSGIPCFFQTAE
-95 QESISCDLLAASFYL
+95 HEPIACDLLAASFYL

-145 VDLWAHRFHDTLH
+145 VDLWAQRLLGLLTEQFGDL
-158 EMYGVVKTNK
+158 KAQKN
-168 SVYQYC
+168 VYHYC

-195 GIAMDLLGF
+195 GVLMDILGF
-204 KMRRLGYRVLVGLGL
+204 KLRRLGYRALVGMGM
-219 KKDPYDLYEEV
+219 KRDPYDLYEEV

-241 KVFFQLAK
+241 KVFFQLAQ
-249 YGPYDKNVSPYNR
+249 YGPFDKNVSPYNR

-328 AGFTEDYSMGYTHD
+328 AGFTQDYSMGYTHD

-353 HFYDL
+353 YFYDL
-358 YLEMQ
+358 YLELQ
-363 QPMVV
+363 QPIMV

-383 MADAMLKMKAMY
+383 VADALRKMQAMY
-395 AHVHQVGGW
+395 DQVHQLGGW
-404 MGVIFSMELLGT
+404 MGVIFSMELLGS

-430 KAFYAAS
+430 KAFYAAP

>member
-1 MSEDLLVYTP
+1 MAEDLFIYTP
-11 EVTMRLRYV
+11 EITIRLRYV

-28 LGIKFTLTTDRV
+28 LGLKFTLTTDRS
-40 AFVERSGPKLA
+40 AFLAYSGPKLA
-51 YTKQNLGTG
+51 YAKQSLGVG
-60 LWMRCHDLLFDGGIE
+60 LWMKSHDLLFDGGIE
-75 DYPIA
+75 DYPIG
-80 VVDWGGLPCFFQTAE
+80 VVEWSGIPCFFQTAE
-95 QESISCDLLAASFYL
+95 HEPIACDLLAASFYL

-145 VDLWAHRFHDTLH
+145 VDLWAQRLLGLLTEQFGEL
-158 EMYGVVKTNK
+158 KAQKN
-168 SVYQYC
+168 VYQYC

-195 GIAMDLLGF
+195 GVLMDILGF
-204 KMRRLGYRVLVGLGL
+204 KLRRLGYRALVGLGM
-219 KKDPYDLYEEV
+219 KRDPYDLYEEV

-241 KVFFQLAK
+241 KVFFQLAQ
-249 YGPYDKNVSPYNR
+249 YGPFDKNVSPYNR

-353 HFYDL
+353 YFYDL

-363 QPMVV
+363 QPIMV

-383 MADAMLKMKAMY
+383 MADALRKMQAMY
-395 AHVHQVGGW
+395 DQVHQLGGW
-404 MGVIFSMELLGT
+404 MGVIFSMELLGS

-430 KAFYAAS
+430 KAFYAAP

>member
-1 MSEDLLVYTP
+1 MK
-11 EVTMRLRYV
+11 R
-20 AQQFFGRI
+20 
-28 LGIKFTLTTDRV
+28 
-40 AFVERSGPKLA
+40 
-51 YTKQNLGTG
+51 
-60 LWMRCHDLLFDGGIE
+60 
-75 DYPIA
+75 
-80 VVDWGGLPCFFQTAE
+80 
-95 QESISCDLLAASFYL
+95 
-110 LTRYEEYLPHVSDE
+110 
-124 HGRFPAAQSLGAR
+124 
-137 HGFLTLPV
+137 
-145 VDLWAHRFHDTLH
+145 
-158 EMYGVVKTNK
+158 
-168 SVYQYC
+168 
-174 SMLNVS
+174 
-180 ASHEFLYRG
+180 
-189 FLRQIS
+189 
-195 GIAMDLLGF
+195 
-204 KMRRLGYRVLVGLGL
+204 
-219 KKDPYDLYEEV
+219 DPYDLYEEV

-241 KVFFQLAK
+241 KVFFQLAQ
-249 YGPYDKNVSPYNR
+249 YGPFDKNVSPYNR

-353 HFYDL
+353 YFYDL

-363 QPMVV
+363 QPIMV

-383 MADAMLKMKAMY
+383 MADALRKMQAMY
-395 AHVHQVGGW
+395 DQVHQLGGW
-404 MGVIFSMELLGT
+404 MGVIFSMELLGS

-430 KAFYAAS
+430 KAFYAAP

>member
-1 MSEDLLVYTP
+1 MAEDLLIYTP
-11 EVTMRLRYV
+11 EITIRLRYV
-20 AQQFFGRI
+20 AQQFFSRI
-28 LGIKFTLTTDRV
+28 LGLKFTLTTDRS
-40 AFVERSGPKLA
+40 AFLAYSGPKLA
-51 YTKQNLGTG
+51 YAKQSLGVG
-60 LWMRCHDLLFDGGIE
+60 LWMKSHDLLFDGGIE
-75 DYPIA
+75 DYPIG
-80 VVDWGGLPCFFQTAE
+80 VVEWSGIPCFFQTAE
-95 QESISCDLLAASFYL
+95 HEPIACDLLAASFYL

-137 HGFLTLPV
+137 HGFLMLPV
-145 VDLWAHRFHDTLH
+145 VDLWAQRLLGLLTEQFGDL
-158 EMYGVVKTNK
+158 KAQKN
-168 SVYQYC
+168 VYHYC

-195 GIAMDLLGF
+195 GVLMDILGF
-204 KMRRLGYRVLVGLGL
+204 KLRRLGYRALVGMGM
-219 KKDPYDLYEEV
+219 KRDPYDLYEEV

-241 KVFFQLAK
+241 KVFFQLAQ
-249 YGPYDKNVSPYNR
+249 YGPFDKNVSPYNR

-328 AGFTEDYSMGYTHD
+328 AGFTQDYSMGYTHD

-353 HFYDL
+353 YFYDL

-363 QPMVV
+363 QPIMV

-383 MADAMLKMKAMY
+383 VADALRKMQAMY
-395 AHVHQVGGW
+395 DQVHQLGGW
-404 MGVIFSMELLGT
+404 MGVIFSMELLGS

-430 KAFYAAS
+430 KAFYAAP

>member
-1 MSEDLLVYTP
+1 MAEDLLIYTP
-11 EVTMRLRYV
+11 EITIRLRYV
-20 AQQFFGRI
+20 AQQFFSRI
-28 LGIKFTLTTDRV
+28 LGLKFTLTTDRS
-40 AFVERSGPKLA
+40 AFLTYSGPKLA
-51 YTKQNLGTG
+51 YAKQSLGVG
-60 LWMRCHDLLFDGGIE
+60 LWMKSHDLLFDGGIE
-75 DYPIA
+75 DYPIG
-80 VVDWGGLPCFFQTAE
+80 VVEWSGIPCFFQTAE
-95 QESISCDLLAASFYL
+95 HEPIACDLLAASFYL

-145 VDLWAHRFHDTLH
+145 VDLWAQRLLGLLTEQFGDL
-158 EMYGVVKTNK
+158 KAQKN
-168 SVYQYC
+168 VYHYC

-195 GIAMDLLGF
+195 GVLMDILGF
-204 KMRRLGYRVLVGLGL
+204 KLRRLGYRALVGMGM
-219 KKDPYDLYEEV
+219 KRDPYDLYEEV

-241 KVFFQLAK
+241 KVFFQLAQ
-249 YGPYDKNVSPYNR
+249 YGPFDKNVSPYNR

-291 LLEEKKV
+291 LLDEKKV

-328 AGFTEDYSMGYTHD
+328 AGFTQDYSMGYTHD
-342 LGFRAGTCTPF
+342 LGFRAGTCKPF
-353 HFYDL
+353 YFYDL

-363 QPMVV
+363 QPIMV

-383 MADAMLKMKAMY
+383 VADALRKMQAMY
-395 AHVHQVGGW
+395 DQVHQLGGW
-404 MGVIFSMELLGT
+404 RGVIFSM
-416 PQKYDWK
+416 
-423 KLYVAQL
+423 
-430 KAFYAAS
+430 

>member
-1 MSEDLLVYTP
+1 MAEDLLIYTP
-11 EVTMRLRYV
+11 EITIRLRYV
-20 AQQFFGRI
+20 AQQFFSRI
-28 LGIKFTLTTDRV
+28 LGLKFTLTTDRS
-40 AFVERSGPKLA
+40 AFLTYSGPKLA
-51 YTKQNLGTG
+51 YAKQSLGVG
-60 LWMRCHDLLFDGGIE
+60 LWMKSHDLLFDGGIE
-75 DYPIA
+75 DYPIG
-80 VVDWGGLPCFFQTAE
+80 VVEWSGIPCFFQTAE
-95 QESISCDLLAASFYL
+95 HEPIACDLLAASFYL

-137 HGFLTLPV
+137 HGFLMLPV
-145 VDLWAHRFHDTLH
+145 VDLWAQRLLGLLTEQFGDL
-158 EMYGVVKTNK
+158 KAQKN
-168 SVYQYC
+168 VYHYC

-195 GIAMDLLGF
+195 GVLMDILGF
-204 KMRRLGYRVLVGLGL
+204 KLRRLGYRALVGMGM
-219 KKDPYDLYEEV
+219 KRDPYDLYEEV

-241 KVFFQLAK
+241 KVFFQLAQ
-249 YGPYDKNVSPYNR
+249 YGPFDKNVSPYNR
-262 HFQHLIKSVGDY
+262 HFQHFIKSVGDY

-328 AGFTEDYSMGYTHD
+328 AGFTQDYSMGYTHD

-353 HFYDL
+353 YFYDL

-363 QPMVV
+363 QPIMV

-383 MADAMLKMKAMY
+383 VADALRKMQAMY
-395 AHVHQVGGW
+395 DQVHQLGGW
-404 MGVIFSMELLGT
+404 MGVIFSMELLGS

-430 KAFYAAS
+430 KAFYAAP

>member
-1 MSEDLLVYTP
+1 MAEDLLIYTP
-11 EVTMRLRYV
+11 EITIRLRYV
-20 AQQFFGRI
+20 AQQFFSRI
-28 LGIKFTLTTDRV
+28 LGLKFTLTTDRS
-40 AFVERSGPKLA
+40 AFLTYSGPKLA
-51 YTKQNLGTG
+51 YAKQSLGVG
-60 LWMRCHDLLFDGGIE
+60 LWMKSHDLLFDGGIE
-75 DYPIA
+75 DYPIG
-80 VVDWGGLPCFFQTAE
+80 VVEWSGIPCFFQTAE
-95 QESISCDLLAASFYL
+95 HEPIACDLLAASFYL

-145 VDLWAHRFHDTLH
+145 VDLWAQRLLGLLTEQFGDL
-158 EMYGVVKTNK
+158 KAQKN
-168 SVYQYC
+168 VYHYC

-195 GIAMDLLGF
+195 GVLMDILGF
-204 KMRRLGYRVLVGLGL
+204 KLRRLGYRALVGMGM
-219 KKDPYDLYEEV
+219 KRDPYDLYEEV

-241 KVFFQLAK
+241 KVFFQLAQ
-249 YGPYDKNVSPYNR
+249 YGPFDKNVSPYNR

-328 AGFTEDYSMGYTHD
+328 AGFTQDYSMGYTHD

-353 HFYDL
+353 YFYDL

-363 QPMVV
+363 QPIMV

-383 MADAMLKMKAMY
+383 VADALRKMQAMY
-395 AHVHQVGGW
+395 DQVHQLGGW
-404 MGVIFSMELLGT
+404 MGVIFSMELLGS

-430 KAFYAAS
+430 KAFYAAP